1 MDNDW
6 KSRPATVF
14 KCRDGKMRVFI
25 DSMVCLGVVV
35 SENDVETDPDVDPI
49 GAFRGLVFAVT
60 LMVCF
65 AAVLW
70 VGFKVIAW
78 SLVTP

>member
-6 KSRPATVF
+6 KSRAATVI
-14 KCRDGKMRVFI
+14 KCKDGRVRAFT
-25 DSMVCLGVVV
+25 DHGLCLGVVI
-35 SENDVETDPDVDPI
+35 SENDVDTDPDVDPI
-49 GAFRGLVFAVT
+49 GPIRGLVFAVT
-60 LMVCF
+60 LTVCF